1 MKTPKKIS
9 SWKSLSF
16 LLSYFAKQKGVIAL
30 LLTIVIAANGLAL
43 YIPLL
48 TGDMI
53 EILRNATSIP
63 IDSHFVKIGYSMLSI
78 SLIVWLLTAVQN
90 AIIVVIGQK
99 LTYSLRID
107 VYEHLMHLPI
117 SFTDTHTTGNVLSI
131 VISDIN
137 NVSDTIST
145 DLVTLLAGV
154 ISVFGSLAM
163 MLALSPELTLI
174 FAVTIP
180 LMIFVTKTIA
190 SRARR
195 YHRKRKAM
203 FGFVSGFVEEIL
215 TAQKSSIIYNTESD
229 NIRDFDKYSGEL
241 CEHGIKA
248 GAISSLMMPASS
260 LINNLNFSLI
270 CIVGTLLVI
279 AGRLSLGAISSFI
292 LLSKK
297 FSGPIVDSSDIIASF
312 QSTFASCDRIF
323 TILSQEIEEP
333 IASIPAKMDRFQGKI
348 EFRNVS
354 FSYNEADVVL
364 KNISFTV
371 QPHQKI
377 ALVGATGSGKTTII
391 SLLLRFYK
399 EQEGQIL
406 IDDKDINSYPLRELR
421 RHFGLITQ
429 NSWIFQGSIMSNL
442 SYASLEE
449 KIDREE
455 VMRLC
460 SQIQVDEFIGTLA
473 DRYDTVLMSD
483 SGGLSDGQVELINI
497 ARAFLS
503 NPDIFILDEATAS
516 IDPQTE
522 QKIQKTT
529 DEVLR
534 GKTSI
539 IIAHRLNTIKSAD
552 NIFVLKAGEIV
563 ESGTHAALLEKNGY
577 YSEIYQSK

>member
-1 MKTPKKIS
+1 I
-9 SWKSLSF
+9 
-16 LLSYFAKQKGVIAL
+16 VAL
-30 LLTIVIAANGLAL
+30 LFLIVIAANGLAL
-43 YIPLL
+43 YIPLM
-48 TGDMI
+48 TGEMI
-53 EILRNATSIP
+53 EFLRNAGMASTDSPFLQIGLRMLFVSI
-63 IDSHFVKIGYSMLSI
+63 V
-78 SLIVWLLTAVQN
+78 VWVLTAIQN
-90 AIIVVIGQK
+90 SIIVIIGQK
-99 LTYSLRID
+99 LTYALRID

-117 SFTDTHTTGNVLSI
+117 SYTDTHNTGNVLSI

-145 DLVTLLAGV
+145 DLVTLLAGI
-154 ISVFGSLAM
+154 ISVFGSLGM
-163 MLALSPELTLI
+163 MLSLSPELTLI
-174 FAVTIP
+174 FAFTIP
-180 LMIFVTKTIA
+180 LMIFVTKLIA
-190 SRARR
+190 TNARK
-195 YHRKRKAM
+195 YHRKRKTM
-203 FGFVSGFVEEIL
+203 YGILSGFVEEIL

-229 NIRDFDKYSGEL
+229 NIRDFDEYSDKL
-241 CEHGIKA
+241 RDYGIKA
-248 GAISSLMMPASS
+248 SAVSSLMMPAAST
-260 LINNLNFSLI
+260 INNLNFSLI
-270 CIVGTLLVI
+270 CIIGTLLVI
-279 AGRLSLGAISSFI
+279 ADRMTLGAISAFI
-292 LLSKK
+292 LFSKK

-333 IASIPAKMDRFQGKI
+333 VASTTTKLEKFKGKI

-364 KNISFTV
+364 KNISFII

-406 IDDKDINSYPLRELR
+406 IDDKDINTYPLKELR

-429 NSWIFQGSIMSNL
+429 NSWIFQGTIMSNL
-442 SYASLEE
+442 SYALREE
-449 KIDREE
+449 EIDRKEII
-455 VMRLC
+455 RLC
-460 SQIQVDEFIGTLA
+460 SQIQVDEFIGSLTNH
-473 DRYDTVLMSD
+473 YDTVLKSD

-497 ARAFLS
+497 ARAFVA

-529 DEVLR
+529 DAVLKD
-534 GKTSI
+534 KTSI

-552 NIFVLKAGEIV
+552 CIFVLKEGQIIER
-563 ESGTHAALLEKNGY
+563 GTHDSLLKAQGY
-577 YSEIYQSK
+577 YKEIYQSK

>member
-1 MKTPKKIS
+1 MKTPKKTS

-30 LLTIVIAANGLAL
+30 LFLIVIAANGLAL
-43 YIPLL
+43 YIPLM
-48 TGDMI
+48 TGEMI
-53 EILRNATSIP
+53 EFLRNAGMASTDSPFLQIGLRMLFVSI
-63 IDSHFVKIGYSMLSI
+63 V
-78 SLIVWLLTAVQN
+78 VWVLTAIQN
-90 AIIVVIGQK
+90 SIIVIIGQK
-99 LTYSLRID
+99 LTYALRID

-117 SFTDTHTTGNVLSI
+117 SYTDTHNTGNVLSI

-145 DLVTLLAGV
+145 DLVTLLAGI
-154 ISVFGSLAM
+154 ISVFGSLGM
-163 MLALSPELTLI
+163 MLSLSPELTLI
-174 FAVTIP
+174 FAFTIP
-180 LMIFVTKTIA
+180 LMIFVTKLIA
-190 SRARR
+190 TNARK
-195 YHRKRKAM
+195 YHRKRKTM
-203 FGFVSGFVEEIL
+203 YGILSGFVEEIL

-229 NIRDFDKYSGEL
+229 NIRDFDEYSDKL
-241 CEHGIKA
+241 RDYGIKA
-248 GAISSLMMPASS
+248 SAVSSLMMPAAST
-260 LINNLNFSLI
+260 INNLNFSLI
-270 CIVGTLLVI
+270 CIIGTLLVI
-279 AGRLSLGAISSFI
+279 ADRMTLGAISAFI

-333 IASIPAKMDRFQGKI
+333 VASTTTKLEKFKGKI

-364 KNISFTV
+364 KNISFII

-406 IDDKDINSYPLRELR
+406 IDDKDINTYPLKELR

-429 NSWIFQGSIMSNL
+429 NSWIFQGTIMSNL
-442 SYASLEE
+442 SYALREE
-449 KIDREE
+449 EIDRKEII
-455 VMRLC
+455 RLC
-460 SQIQVDEFIGTLA
+460 SQIQVDEFIGSLTNH
-473 DRYDTVLMSD
+473 YDTVLKSD

-497 ARAFLS
+497 ARAFVA

-529 DEVLR
+529 DAVLKD
-534 GKTSI
+534 KTSI

-552 NIFVLKAGEIV
+552 CIFVLKEGEII
-563 ESGTHAALLEKNGY
+563 ERGTHDSLLKAQGY
-577 YSEIYQSK
+577 YKEIYQSK

>member
-1 MKTPKKIS
+1 MKTPKKTS

-30 LLTIVIAANGLAL
+30 LFLIVIAANGLAL
-43 YIPLL
+43 YIPLM
-48 TGDMI
+48 TGEMI
-53 EILRNATSIP
+53 EFLRNAGMASTDSPFLQIGLRMLFVSI
-63 IDSHFVKIGYSMLSI
+63 V
-78 SLIVWLLTAVQN
+78 VWVLTAIQN
-90 AIIVVIGQK
+90 SIIVIIGQK
-99 LTYSLRID
+99 LTYALRID

-117 SFTDTHTTGNVLSI
+117 SYTDTHNTGNVLSI

-145 DLVTLLAGV
+145 DLVTLLAGI
-154 ISVFGSLAM
+154 ISVFGSLGM
-163 MLALSPELTLI
+163 MLSLSPELTLI
-174 FAVTIP
+174 FAFTIP
-180 LMIFVTKTIA
+180 LMIFVTKLIA
-190 SRARR
+190 TNARK
-195 YHRKRKAM
+195 YHRKRKTM
-203 FGFVSGFVEEIL
+203 YGILSGFVEEIL

-229 NIRDFDKYSGEL
+229 NIRDFDEYSDKL
-241 CEHGIKA
+241 RDYGIKA
-248 GAISSLMMPASS
+248 SAVSSLMMPAAST
-260 LINNLNFSLI
+260 INNLNFSLI
-270 CIVGTLLVI
+270 CIIGTLLVI
-279 AGRLSLGAISSFI
+279 ADRMTLGAISAFI

-333 IASIPAKMDRFQGKI
+333 VASTTTKLEKFKGKI

-364 KNISFTV
+364 KNISFII

-406 IDDKDINSYPLRELR
+406 IDDKDINTYPLKELR

-429 NSWIFQGSIMSNL
+429 NSWIFQGTIMSNL
-442 SYASLEE
+442 SYALREE
-449 KIDREE
+449 EIDRKEII
-455 VMRLC
+455 RLC
-460 SQIQVDEFIGTLA
+460 SQIQVDEFIGSLTNH
-473 DRYDTVLMSD
+473 YDTVLKSD

-497 ARAFLS
+497 ARAFVA

-529 DEVLR
+529 DEVLK

-552 NIFVLKAGEIV
+552 CIFVLKEGEII
-563 ESGTHAALLEKNGY
+563 ERGTHDSLLKAQGY
-577 YSEIYQSK
+577 YKEIYQSK